1 MGFFVVGELEN
12 AEVRRLRRVS
22 YDYMTTTFTDELRTK
37 YAEVWFTDVT
47 VKYREVVNYY
57 QDPMIIEIYY
67 PKLTEKESYIKPG
80 VLVEVGSRSLK
91 EPFTDVFSFR

>member
-37 YAEVWFTDVT
+37 YAEV
-47 VKYREVVNYY
+47 
-57 QDPMIIEIYY
+57 
-67 PKLTEKESYIKPG
+67 
-80 VLVEVGSRSLK
+80 
-91 EPFTDVFSFR
+91 